1 MAVKVYLC
9 FQLVPQLVM
18 CRSFHVTAKQL
29 NLLHSMKG
37 IKTPVMLSVQKYAK
51 YDILP
56 GLHSTTIQF
65 NAEKT
70 LKTLKV
76 NYNVIKQTNQNF
88 LTGLT
93 SLFITGC
100 IDSDQQLANKLEF

>member
-1 MAVKVYLC
+1 
-9 FQLVPQLVM
+9 
-18 CRSFHVTAKQL
+18 
-29 NLLHSMKG
+29 
-37 IKTPVMLSVQKYAK
+37 MLSIQKYAK

-56 GLHSTTIQF
+56 GLYLTTIQF
-65 NAEKT
+65 NASTEKILQT
-70 LKTLKV
+70 LTV

>member
-1 MAVKVYLC
+1 
-9 FQLVPQLVM
+9 
-18 CRSFHVTAKQL
+18 
-29 NLLHSMKG
+29 MKG
-37 IKTPVMLSVQKYAK
+37 TKTLVMLSVQKYSK

-65 NAEKT
+65 NASTERLLQT
-70 LKTLKV
+70 LTV

-88 LTGLT
+88 LIGLA

-100 IDSDQQLANKLEF
+100 IDNDQQFANKLEL

>member
-1 MAVKVYLC
+1 
-9 FQLVPQLVM
+9 
-18 CRSFHVTAKQL
+18 
-29 NLLHSMKG
+29 
-37 IKTPVMLSVQKYAK
+37 MLYAK

-56 GLHSTTIQF
+56 GLCSTTIQY
-65 NAEKT
+65 NSSTEKILQT
-70 LKTLKV
+70 LTV

-93 SLFITGC
+93 SLFITGR